1 MKSRIS
7 ITIMLTVVLSLSA
20 TTIQAD
26 QTKEQNAIQQAEHWL
41 SIVDSEQYGDSWNMA
56 ALFFRNA
63 VPQDK
68 WIASMNAYRK
78 PLGAMI
84 ERTMKSNQYMT
95 SLPGAPDGE
104 YVVIQFN
111 TVFEN
116 KKETIE
122 TITPMLDHDGVWRV
136 SGYFI
141 K

>member
-1 MKSRIS
+1 
-7 ITIMLTVVLSLSA
+7 MLTVVLSISA

-63 VPQDK
+63 VPQDQ
-68 WIASMNAYRK
+68 WIASMNAYRR